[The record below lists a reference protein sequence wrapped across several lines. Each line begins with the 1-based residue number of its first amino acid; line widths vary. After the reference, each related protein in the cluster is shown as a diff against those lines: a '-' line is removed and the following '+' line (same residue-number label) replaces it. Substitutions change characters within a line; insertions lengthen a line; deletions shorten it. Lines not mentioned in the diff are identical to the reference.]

1 MYLPSLIEYIK
12 LVALQEA
19 KIREADIT
27 GDIKVPWGSNEHIA
41 DLERRIEE
49 LSKWRDKQ
57 RRSSEARANYSRLIA
72 KLKSE
77 LSSAKRHAV
86 KFGLKPEQP

>member
-1 MYLPSLIEYIK
+1 MHPPSLIDYIK
-12 LVALQEA
+12 LVVLQEI

-27 GDIKVPWGSNEHIA
+27 GDLKVPWGSNEHIA

-57 RRSSEARANYSRLIA
+57 RRSSETRANYSRLIA

-77 LSSAKRHAV
+77 LSSAKRHAA
-86 KFGLKPEQP
+86 KSELNPEQT